1 MTLQTRDA
9 KLTVLLMMGINPD
22 KHGSFEDFAVAIS
35 RELTSRG
42 HRSFLAFPMQPPKWL
57 RNKIEN
63 AGGELAPTKILT
75 RSWGPGG
82 LGAFLRQRDISILH
96 LNLMN
101 TLIAWNWKR
110 RTKKPLIISMRV
122 ADSYRN
128 KSLRG
133 RLAAW
138 RARLLYQSAVVIGVS
153 DYMREFA
160 LKLDFGLDPQRVIR
174 IHNGIDIDRFKPN
187 PARSRIRHELGWK
200 ENEIIILS
208 VSHLR
213 REKGLDLLIQSF
225 ANLVQARS
233 NIRLVV
239 VGGGPELK
247 SLQRLAEQLRVV
259 DKIEWLGVR
268 DDTKCFFT
276 SADIFVLTPTW
287 EEAFGNVFAEASS
300 CALPVI
306 ASCSGGIPEIIEHRE
321 TGIIVDKNDVKGLS
335 VAIGELVD
343 NHDLRQQMGEAGHKR
358 IEKYF
363 SNKLQ
368 ARLIVDLYERE
379 GGG

>member
-1 MTLQTRDA
+1 MILQTRDA

-22 KHGSFEDFAVAIS
+22 KHGSFEDFAVEIS

-42 HRSFLAFPMQPPKWL
+42 HRSFLAFPIQPPKWL
-57 RNKIEN
+57 RNEIEA

-75 RSWGPGG
+75 RPWGPGS

-101 TLIAWNWKR
+101 TLVAWNWKR

-138 RARLLYQSAVVIGVS
+138 RARLLYRSAVVIGIS

-187 PARSRIRHELGWK
+187 PDRSRIRHELGWK

-208 VSHLR
+208 VSHLQPN
-213 REKGLDLLIQSF
+213 KGLDLLIQSF
-225 ANLVQARS
+225 ANLVQDRS

-239 VGGGPELK
+239 IGGGPELR
-247 SLQRLAEQLRVV
+247 SLHRLAEQLRVT
-259 DKIEWLGVR
+259 DKIEWSGVR
-268 DDTKCFFT
+268 NDTERFFT
-276 SADIFVLTPTW
+276 SADIFVLTPTC

-300 CALPVI
+300 CALPVV
-306 ASCSGGIPEIIEHRE
+306 ASCSGGIPEIIDHGE

-343 NHDLRQQMGEAGHKR
+343 NPDLRRQMGEAGRKR